1 MHYRELNRQVA
12 LLKMVEAVDTRSG
25 EVTSTVGASYAV
37 WAQVTDVRT
46 SEGATVSAQ
55 DGVMRCVFT
64 IRFRDD
70 VDLTWR
76 VTDHRGRTW
85 MIDGEPEEVGRRQ
98 FLKLHCVGAL

>member
-1 MHYRELNRQVA
+1 VHYRELNRQVA

-25 EVTSTVGASYAV
+25 EVTSSVATSYSV

-46 SEGATVSAQ
+46 SELTTVSAQ

-64 IRFRDD
+64 IRYRDD
-70 VDLTWR
+70 VDRTWR
-76 VTDHRGRTW
+76 VADHRGKTW

-98 FLKLHCVGAL
+98 FLKLYCVGAL